1 MVSPVLFGPVANK
14 SSPPSSVGVGF
25 SDTAMPVGDTYR
37 GIGSS
42 WFNAENVA
50 AEDWAR
56 SEQSAQNQFLRQYQ
70 LDELSRKF
78 NASEAQKARHF
89 EERMANT
96 AYQRAISDMKA
107 AGINPVLAL
116 CRSGASSPAFA
127 ARCEGMEIDFEKIV
141 LPNTDGRSL
150 IVEGAGGCMVPIN
163 SRKITLDLIKYLD
176 LPVILVVKNELGCV
190 SSTLTSILALRNW
203 NIEIAGVILKGND
216 DPLDNYGAIEYYGKV
231 DVLDKIGFIPELNK
245 DSIKNYRLSDKL
257 LKKLMD

>member
-1 MVSPVLFGPVANK
+1 MKKYFITGTNTDVGKTVVSALLCEHLRADYFKPIQTG
-14 SSPPSSVGVGF
+14 
-25 SDTAMPVGDTYR
+25 SDGMLDGGEIARLTDTVIHR
-37 GIGSS
+37 
-42 WFNAENVA
+42 NAYCLKVPA
-50 AEDWAR
+50 
-56 SEQSAQNQFLRQYQ
+56 
-70 LDELSRKF
+70 
-78 NASEAQKARHF
+78 
-89 EERMANT
+89 
-96 AYQRAISDMKA
+96 
-107 AGINPVLAL
+107 
-116 CRSGASSPAFA
+116 SPAFA
-127 ARCEGMEIDFEKIV
+127 AKCEGMEIDFEKIV
-141 LPNTDGRSL
+141 LPNTDGRNL
-150 IVEGAGGCMVPIN
+150 IVEGAGGCMAPIN